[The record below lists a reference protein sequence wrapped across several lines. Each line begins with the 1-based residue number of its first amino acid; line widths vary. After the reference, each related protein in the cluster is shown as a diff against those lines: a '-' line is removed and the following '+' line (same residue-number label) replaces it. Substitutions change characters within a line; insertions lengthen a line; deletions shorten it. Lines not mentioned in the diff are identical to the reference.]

1 MNRVFNILKLELNKP
16 KNIRNLFITIVVFLI
31 VSCFTN
37 YISNI
42 PSNFLGY
49 MPYVIIIS
57 SFYILGVEFES
68 KTDKI
73 VFSSKYTRT
82 EILISKLVSVL
93 IKSIIVAIIFLVVNY
108 AINIY
113 LKVPISNILTIKQI
127 VNIFAS
133 TILYA
138 FTMTCIIFLVT
149 LVTKN
154 GKATGVIMYILFFDL
169 MNSLLA
175 NALGSSSISKTTAY
189 LIENTPFYAANMG
202 VKNGYYSL
210 TQVVFMLAFGIVAFL
225 ASNIFLNR
233 KSI

>member
-16 KNIRNLFITIVVFLI
+16 KNIRNLFITIFAFL
-31 VSCFTN
+31 VLSCFTN
-37 YISNI
+37 DVSKVPN
-42 PSNFLGY
+42 NFLGFI
-49 MPYVIIIS
+49 PYVIIIS

-82 EILISKLVSVL
+82 EILISKLLSVL
-93 IKSIIVAIIFLVVNY
+93 IKSIIVAIVFLVVNY

-127 VNIFAS
+127 VNIITS
-133 TILYA
+133 IILYS
-138 FTMTCIIFLVT
+138 FTMTCIIFLIT

-154 GKATGVIMYILFFDL
+154 GKVTGVIMYILFFDL
-169 MNSLLA
+169 MNSLLT

-189 LIENTPFYAANMG
+189 LIESTPFYAANVG
-202 VKNGYYSL
+202 VANGYYSL
-210 TQVVFMLAFGIVAFL
+210 TQVAFMLAFGIVTFI
-225 ASNIFLNR
+225 ASSIFLNR